1 MTTIRHLNLFIGYRS
16 VGLETQLLLDFL
28 YLGHTFLLATGI
40 ASCALHSALDLEVEL
55 NLRLSSRWS
64 YTKFGTIFAEPLQH
78 IAGSRHIKFGDIALA
93 IGLGQALEV
102 LRAYYLASCEVLG
115 RIVAEV
121 GHHLLDFVGTSLAWL
136 NHIDGKF
143 L

>member
-16 VGLETQLLLDFL
+16 VGVETQLLLDFL

-55 NLRLSSRWS
+55 NLRLGSRWS
-64 YTKFGTIFAEPLQH
+64 YAKFGAILAEPLQH

-102 LRAYYLASCEVLG
+102 LRTYYLASCEVLG

-121 GHHLLDFVGTSLAWL
+121 GHHLLDFVGTSLARL